1 MPVQKQNLLNYI
13 KAVLTLRDDITMA
26 TAYIGIGSNLGNR
39 EENCF
44 RAIEFLIERGVKVT
58 NRSSLYK
65 TAPWGIKDQPEF
77 INMAIEVETEVSPGE
92 LLRIL
97 KEIEVRLGRNKGK
110 RWGPRVIDLD
120 ILFYD
125 TLILK
130 TPDLEI
136 PHPGVSDRTFI
147 LKPLSEIAPDKIH
160 PVLKTTVKDLFFKS
174 RDLDKPK
181 SSG

>member
-1 MPVQKQNLLNYI
+1 
-13 KAVLTLRDDITMA
+13 
-26 TAYIGIGSNLGNR
+26 
-39 EENCF
+39 
-44 RAIEFLIERGVKVT
+44 
-58 NRSSLYK
+58 
-65 TAPWGIKDQPEF
+65 
-77 INMAIEVETEVSPGE
+77 MAIEVETEVAPGE

-125 TLILK
+125 NLILK

-136 PHPGVSDRTFI
+136 PHPGVSDRAFV
-147 LKPLSEIAPDKIH
+147 LEPLSEIAPDKIH
-160 PVLKTTVKDLFFKS
+160 PVLKTTVKDLLFKS

-181 SSG
+181 SSE